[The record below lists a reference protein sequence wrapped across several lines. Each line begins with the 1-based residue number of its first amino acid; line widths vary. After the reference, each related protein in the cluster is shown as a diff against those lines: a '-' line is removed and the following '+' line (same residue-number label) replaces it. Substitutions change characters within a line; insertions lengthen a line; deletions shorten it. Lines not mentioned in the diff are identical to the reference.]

1 VDEYFGKH
9 KKERYFTHE
18 GVKVFYKEA
27 VLEVKK
33 QKLGRVKVF
42 RLKKES
48 ETEYK
53 YLRLKGNRY

>member
-33 QKLGRVKVF
+33 LGRVKVF